1 MSLIGHR
8 PVSTVGTAYCFSLF
22 VKGQGTLLSPSFHLQ
37 HVEPMPVQVSDTPLG
52 VDLQHISTFFSL
64 PGRPTHVSSWK
75 YKKDW
80 VSAQC
85 HNSATRKTFS
95 ASCLATVIR
104 SLLAL
109 SLRPI
114 ASC

>member
-52 VDLQHISTFFSL
+52 VDLQHISTFFFPAGTPNACFL
-64 PGRPTHVSSWK
+64 MENT
-75 YKKDW
+75 KKTGS
-80 VSAQC
+80 VL
-85 HNSATRKTFS
+85 SATTVR
-95 ASCLATVIR
+95 LARHSVPA
-104 SLLAL
+104 AL
-109 SLRPI
+109 QL
-114 ASC
+114 